1 SMVEEWAKLGK
12 RLIRQGSGEPDLAG
26 PLQDIWMT
34 MASAAGDLASLSY
47 KWVQSIDGLAG
58 FSSERGP
65 ERAAA
70 VRRAAKETTA
80 NRSAPRTA
88 AKKTPPKKTP
98 PKKTPPKRTPPKK

>member
-1 SMVEEWAKLGK
+1 MAATREHRGAEPFQDFIEEWANFANSMVEEWAKLGK

-80 NRSAPRTA
+80 NRSAP
-88 AKKTPPKKTP
+88 
-98 PKKTPPKRTPPKK
+98 